1 MSRRFLRFQL
11 LAESLP
17 TPTPSYRVI
26 TVFSYYLRKNASQG
40 HNRKDLVPCNSKST
54 EEDSKGPGQI
64 DDCFAACTTL
74 VRATTQSFELNV
86 PDQLTVSEAFC
97 HGEMQIRRVRR
108 NLARTG

>member
-40 HNRKDLVPCNSKST
+40 HNRRDLVPCYSKST
-54 EEDSKGPGQI
+54 EEGSKGPGQI

-86 PDQLTVSEAFC
+86 PDQLTVYSEAFC
-97 HGEMQIRRVRR
+97 HGEMRMETG
-108 NLARTG
+108 RTSKA